1 MVGKNAREL
10 AAWESRTLSG
20 CLHDLLRDTEMICAL
35 VVRDDAAV
43 LAKVVADAKFDVD
56 ALGTF
61 SSMIFATSR
70 MLLQTLGTEG
80 EILSHMEFGAD
91 NHLLIMGITSTVAL
105 VTFSRT
111 LLARGFMEHQARAMV
126 PRIVNCLNSTNR
138 PES

>member
-10 AAWESRTLSG
+10 AAWESRTLIG
-20 CLHDLLRDTEMICAL
+20 CLHDLLQNKEVICAL
-35 VVRDDAAV
+35 VVREDAAV

-80 EILSHMEFGAD
+80 EILGHMELGAG

-111 LLARGFMEHQARAMV
+111 LLARGLMEHQARAMV
-126 PRIVNCLNSTNR
+126 PRIVNCLNPTNR

>member
-1 MVGKNAREL
+1 
-10 AAWESRTLSG
+10 
-20 CLHDLLRDTEMICAL
+20 MICAL

>member
-10 AAWESRTLSG
+10 AAWESRRLIG
-20 CLHDLLRDTEMICAL
+20 CLHDLLRNKEVICAL
-35 VVRDDAAV
+35 VVREDAAV
-43 LAKVVADAKFDVD
+43 LAKVVADANFDVD

-80 EILSHMEFGAD
+80 EILGHLEFGAD
-91 NHLLIMGITSTVAL
+91 SHLLIMGITSTVAL

-111 LLARGFMEHQARAMV
+111 LLARGLMEHQARAMV
-126 PRIVNCLNSTNR
+126 PRIINCLNSANWS
-138 PES
+138 ES

>member
-10 AAWESRTLSG
+10 AAWESRTLIG
-20 CLHDLLRDTEMICAL
+20 CLHDLLQNKEVICAL
-35 VVRDDAAV
+35 VVREDAAV

-80 EILSHMEFGAD
+80 EILGHMEFGAED
-91 NHLLIMGITSTVAL
+91 HLLIMGITSTVAL

-111 LLARGFMEHQARAMV
+111 LLARGFIEHQARAMV
-126 PRIVNCLNSTNR
+126 PRIVNCLNPTNR

>member
-1 MVGKNAREL
+1 VVGKNAREL
-10 AAWESRTLSG
+10 AAWESRTLIG
-20 CLHDLLRDTEMICAL
+20 CLHDLLRNKEVICAL
-35 VVRDDAAV
+35 IVREDAAV

-80 EILSHMEFGAD
+80 EILGHMEFGAG

-105 VTFSRT
+105 VTFSKT
-111 LLARGFMEHQARAMV
+111 LLARGLMEYQARAMV
-126 PRIVNCLNSTNR
+126 PRIVNCLNPTNR

>member
-10 AAWESRTLSG
+10 AAWESRTLIG
-20 CLHDLLRDTEMICAL
+20 CLHDLLQNKEVICAL
-35 VVRDDAAV
+35 VVREDAAV

-80 EILSHMEFGAD
+80 EILGHMEFGAG
-91 NHLLIMGITSTVAL
+91 NHLLIIGITSTVAL

-111 LLARGFMEHQARAMV
+111 LLARGLMEHQARAMV
-126 PRIVNCLNSTNR
+126 PRIVNCLNPTNR

>member
-1 MVGKNAREL
+1 VVGKNAREL
-10 AAWESRTLSG
+10 AAWESRTLIG
-20 CLHDLLRDTEMICAL
+20 CLHDLLQNKEVICAL
-35 VVRDDAAV
+35 VVREDAAV

-80 EILSHMEFGAD
+80 EILGHMELGAG

-111 LLARGFMEHQARAMV
+111 LLARGLMEHQARAMV
-126 PRIVNCLNSTNR
+126 PRIVNCLNPTNR